1 MVWIWEVAYAA
12 RLSVDIAGA
21 FVVVVGGGVDVAA
34 VDAAAAGVDDVVDDV
49 DDVDDVVDS
58 HLRPKDGIV

>member
-34 VDAAAAGVDDVVDDV
+34 VDAAAAGVDDVVDD
-49 DDVDDVVDS
+49 DQVV
-58 HLRPKDGIV
+58 RFCYVCGGI